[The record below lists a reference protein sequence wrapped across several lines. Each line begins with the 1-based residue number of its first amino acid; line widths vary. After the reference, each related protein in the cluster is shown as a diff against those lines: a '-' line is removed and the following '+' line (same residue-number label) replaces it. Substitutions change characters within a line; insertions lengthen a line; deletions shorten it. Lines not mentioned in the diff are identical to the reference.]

1 MSDENKTEQVE
12 VKTNESVEVKQEQST
27 EQPKKE
33 YTNNKGMQ
41 VDIDKVVGERLGR
54 RERQIVEEL
63 GVNSLDE
70 AKAVIEAN
78 RKLEEEKQLERGK
91 FDEVMK
97 KKTLEWNEKLSKL
110 EQELRDERID
120 KQLINA
126 ASKHKAINPEQI
138 KALLKN
144 NVHLNKE
151 GKVEVVDNSGT
162 PRYNKDGD
170 LLSVDE
176 AVQEFLTQNAHFQA
190 ATPSGSGSVSNVGKS
205 NTQKTLNIADLDM
218 SNPDD
223 RRAYAEYR
231 KNRDSVTS
239 INLRK

>member
-12 VKTNESVEVKQEQST
+12 VKANEQVETKQEQPI
-27 EQPKKE
+27 EQNQPK
-33 YTNNKGMQ
+33 Q
-41 VDIDKVVGERLGR
+41 VDIDKVVKERLY
-54 RERQIVEEL
+54 RQEQKLLNEL
-63 GVNSLDE
+63 GVQSLED
-70 AKAVIEAN
+70 AKAAIEE
-78 RKLEEEKQLERGK
+78 RKKAEEEKQIERGK
-91 FDEVMK
+91 FDEVIK
-97 KKTLEWNEKLSKL
+97 KKTQEYNDKINKL
-110 EQELRDERID
+110 EAELKDERID

-144 NVHLNKE
+144 SVHLNKD
-151 GKVEVVDNSGT
+151 GKVEVVDSNGT

-231 KNRDSVTS
+231 KNRDSVTP